1 MSFLSFLSP
10 LSLALLS
17 LLGPQGPAGEN
28 PKTGPLK
35 FRKQF
40 IAAESYESVGV
51 FDVNGDKVADLVSGS
66 FWYEGP
72 QYLKRHYVSD
82 IKRQGEYYDDFAT
95 LPLDLNGDGRL
106 DFVTGGWFAETLR
119 WHENPGPGK
128 YWPEHAIAKTGN
140 IETIRAWDV
149 DGDGRP
155 ELVPNTPGKPL
166 AFFRVTPGQ
175 NSPPAFQRVEIAAKH
190 GHGLG
195 FGDVN
200 GDGRG
205 DFIISTGWLEA
216 PKDPLTG
223 TWVLHPDFS
232 LEHSSVPIIVADV
245 NHDGLADLIAGKG
258 HDYGLFW
265 HEQKKDRKGKRSW
278 ITHPIDLD
286 NSQFHEM
293 QWVDLNNDG
302 QPELVTG
309 KRYRAHN
316 GGDPGANDHLGL
328 YYYSWN
334 GQGFTKNIISYG
346 PLGEGVGTGI
356 FFSVAD
362 LRGSGRPDIIVAGKQ
377 GLFVFFNE
385 G

>member
-1 MSFLSFLSP
+1 MSLLTFLQP
-10 LSLALLS
+10 LSLALVS
-17 LLGPQGPAGEN
+17 LLLPGPAQET
-28 PKTGPLK
+28 PKSGPLK

-40 IAAESYESVGV
+40 ISAESFESVGV
-51 FDVNGDKVADLVSGS
+51 FDVNNDKVPDLVSGC

-72 QYLKRHYVSD
+72 HYLKRHYIAD
-82 IKRQGEYYDDFAT
+82 DKRYGEYYDDFAT
-95 LPLDLNGDGRL
+95 IPVDLNGDGRL
-106 DFVTGGWFAETLR
+106 DYVTGGWFGQTMR
-119 WHENPGPGK
+119 WYENPGNNK
-128 YWPEHAIAKTGN
+128 AWTEHTIAQTGN
-140 IETIRAWDV
+140 IETIRTWDV
-149 DGDGRP
+149 DGDGQQ
-155 ELVPNTPGKPL
+155 ELAPNTPGKPL
-166 AFFRVTPGQ
+166 AFYQVKAGNNSAPTFNRVQ
-175 NSPPAFQRVEIAAKH
+175 IAPTH

-205 DFIISTGWLEA
+205 DFIIDKGWLEA
-216 PKDPLTG
+216 PENPLTQP
-223 TWVLHPDFS
+223 WKLHSELS
-232 LEHSSVPIIVADV
+232 LGDASVPIIVADV
-245 NHDGLADLIAGKG
+245 NRDGKSDLIAGKA
-258 HDYGLFW
+258 HSYGLFW
-265 HEQKKDRKGKRSW
+265 YEQQVDRKGKRSW
-278 ITHPIDLD
+278 ITHPIDLN

-293 QWVDLNNDG
+293 QWVDLDKDG

-346 PLGEGVGTGI
+346 PAGEGVGTGI

-362 LRGSGRPDIIVAGKQ
+362 LRGTGRPDIIVAGKQ
-377 GLFVFFNE
+377 GLYVFFNE

>member
-1 MSFLSFLSP
+1 MSLLSFLPS
-10 LSLALLS
+10 LSLLLLS
-17 LLGPQGPAGEN
+17 LFPSLPPAAEN
-28 PKTGPLK
+28 PRAGPIK

-51 FDVNGDKVADLVSGS
+51 FDVNNDKVPDLVSGC
-66 FWYEGP
+66 FWYQGP
-72 QYLKRHYVSD
+72 AYLKRHFINDV
-82 IKRQGEYYDDFAT
+82 KRFGEYYEDFAT
-95 LPLDLNGDGRL
+95 LPMDLNGDGRM
-106 DFVTGGWFAETLR
+106 DFVTGGWFTQTLR
-119 WHENPGPGK
+119 WHENPGTGK
-128 YWPEHAIAKTGN
+128 PWIEHAVAKPGN
-140 IETIRAWDV
+140 IETIRAWDI
-149 DGDGRP
+149 DGDGQL
-155 ELVPNTPGKPL
+155 ELVPNTPNKPL
-166 AFFRVTPGQ
+166 AFFQVKPGV
-175 NSPPAFQRVEIAAKH
+175 NSAPTFTRVEVAAKH

-205 DFIISTGWLEA
+205 DFIISEGWLEA
-216 PKDPLTG
+216 PKNPLTG
-223 TWVLHPDFS
+223 TWVLHPEWAMGDA
-232 LEHSSVPIIVADV
+232 SVPIIVADI
-245 NHDGLADLIAGKG
+245 NGDGKADLIAGKG

-265 HEQKKDRKGKRSW
+265 YEQQVDRKGKRSW
-278 ITHPIDLD
+278 LAHPIDLS
-286 NSQFHEM
+286 NSQFHDM

-316 GGDPGANDHLGL
+316 GNDPGADDHLGL

-362 LRGSGRPDIIVAGKQ
+362 LRGSGRKDIIVAGKQ
-377 GLFVFFNE
+377 GLYVFYNE

>member
-1 MSFLSFLSP
+1 MMLLSSFQALA
-10 LSLALLS
+10 LALLS
-17 LLGPQGPAGEN
+17 LLWPPAPGAED

-40 IAAESYESVGV
+40 IAAESSESVGV
-51 FDVNGDKVADLVSGS
+51 FDVNGDKIPDLVSGS

-72 QYLKRHYVSD
+72 AYLKRHYISD
-82 IKRQGEYYDDFAT
+82 LKRQGEYYDDFAT
-95 LPLDLNGDGRL
+95 LPMDLNGDGRI
-106 DFVTGGWFAETLR
+106 DFVNGGWFEQTMR
-119 WHENPGPGK
+119 WHENPGNNKP
-128 YWPEHAIAKTGN
+128 WPTHQIEKTGN

-149 DGDGRP
+149 DGDGQL

-166 AFFRVTPGQ
+166 AFYKVTPGH
-175 NSPPAFQRVEIAAKH
+175 NSAPSFKRIEVIAKH

-200 GDGRG
+200 GDGRK

-223 TWVLHPDFS
+223 TWKLHPEFS
-232 LEHSSVPIIVADV
+232 LEHSSVPMIVTDV
-245 NHDGLADLIAGKG
+245 NGDGLADLIAGRA
-258 HDYGLFW
+258 HDYGLYW
-265 HEQKKDRKGKRSW
+265 HEQQVDRKGKRSW
-278 ITHPIDLD
+278 QPHPIDLN

-334 GQGFTKNIISYG
+334 GQSFTKNIISYG
-346 PLGEGVGTGI
+346 PAGEGVGTGI
-356 FFSVAD
+356 FMSVAD
-362 LRGSGRPDIIVAGKQ
+362 LRGTGRPDIIVAGKQ
-377 GLFVFFNE
+377 GLYIFYNE

>member
-1 MSFLSFLSP
+1 MFFSSILQP
-10 LSLALLS
+10 LFLALLG
-17 LLGPQGPAGEN
+17 LLWAPSPVQEGS
-28 PKTGPLK
+28 KTGPLK

-40 IAAESYESVGV
+40 IAAESFESVGV
-51 FDVNGDKVADLVSGS
+51 FDVNGDRVPDLVSGS

-72 QYLKRHYVSD
+72 HFLNRHYTTDV
-82 IKRQGEYYDDFAT
+82 KRYGEYYDDFAT
-95 LPLDLNGDGRL
+95 IPLDLNGDGRL

-119 WHENPGPGK
+119 WHENPGADK
-128 YWPEHAIAKTGN
+128 SWPEHAIAKTGN

-149 DGDGRP
+149 DGDGSL

-166 AFFRVTPGQ
+166 AYYQVKAGH
-175 NSPPAFQRVEIAAKH
+175 NSPPEFKRVEVLNTH

-205 DFIISTGWLEA
+205 DFIVSAGWLEA
-216 PKDPLTG
+216 PKNPATQA
-223 TWVLHPDFS
+223 WVLHPEFK
-232 LEHSSVPIIVADV
+232 LEHASVPILVADV
-245 NHDGLADLIAGKG
+245 NQDGLADLIAGQG
-258 HDYGLFW
+258 HDYGLYW
-265 HEQKKDRKGKRSW
+265 HEQRLDRKGKRSW
-278 ITHPIDLD
+278 LAHPIDLS

-316 GGDPGANDHLGL
+316 GKDPGADDPLGL

-377 GLFVFFNE
+377 GLYVFFNE